1 MLRPSGKSFAK
12 AFALCACLILAAVQ
26 LGGCSSREQRA
37 ENYYNRGMSYIEQKD
52 FVKARIELKNALQIN
67 GNMVAAWR
75 ALAQL
80 DEKDRNWQVL
90 AGDLRK
96 IVDLDPKDIGS
107 KLRFGRL
114 MLAGGAFDQA
124 LKVANEAIDEEPK
137 NVDALSLKAAVL
149 YKQKD
154 SDAAVRTAEQAL
166 EIEPGNTGASTV
178 LAATKY
184 AQGDLQGA
192 LKILDTI
199 RPDNK
204 NDLGVMFLELN
215 IFDRLGDVA
224 QVEKVLR
231 RLVEIYP
238 QQPAFRAQL
247 VRFLIANKRPDD
259 AEKELRAVVAADPN
273 DVTAELNLV
282 VLLGQIKGATAAR
295 EELTKRID
303 AGGQIFPYQLAL
315 AKIDA
320 SQGHFDDGEKLLKK
334 LVNDSKSADDIAAA
348 RITLAEMYMSRNNT
362 SAAEPL
368 INAILQADSRNIS
381 GLALRASLHISRGQ
395 NDDAIAD
402 LRSALND
409 QPQSPELLANLA
421 VAYEHTGAIEL
432 AEKAFADATKA
443 SRYAPNVGLN
453 YVAFLRRRGLGA
465 QADGVVADL
474 ANRNPN
480 SVPLLAALAQIKLAH
495 QDWAA
500 AHALADALQKL
511 GDKTDIADQINSA
524 AFTGEKK
531 FNDSLTALQN
541 AYDTNPGA
549 GRPMA
554 ALASAYMEAKQTDKA
569 EALLEAALK
578 SNPQNAEALALMGS
592 IALTKNKPDEAVK
605 NFEAAIKAQ
614 PKNTVGYRS
623 LADFYVRQKKL
634 DDAMK
639 TIRDGLDQVPQD
651 FGLELASAGL
661 QELKGDYDAAIS
673 EYEAMLKQQPGSM
686 IVANNLASLLAD
698 HRTDKASLD
707 RANDLALMLTKS
719 QIPQFKDTLGWV
731 AYRRND
737 YNTAIPLLEGAGAEL
752 PNNPLVLYHLG
763 MSYSAT
769 GQDAKAAEQFKKAR
783 ELVPNDAELKLKID
797 AANKNLADKPKG

>member
-1 MLRPSGKSFAK
+1 MPRPSGK
-12 AFALCACLILAAVQ
+12 ALIKSLTLSTCVILAAVQ

-52 FVKARIELKNALQIN
+52 FVKARIELRNALQIN
-67 GNMVAAWR
+67 GKMVAAWR

-96 IVDLDPKDIGS
+96 IVELDPKDISS
-107 KLRFGRL
+107 KLQFGRL
-114 MLAGGAFDQA
+114 LLAGGAFDQA

-137 NVDALSLKAAVL
+137 NVEALSLKAAVL

-154 SDAAVRTAEQAL
+154 TDGAVRTAEQAL

-184 AQGDLQGA
+184 AQGDPQGA

-199 RPDNK
+199 KPDNK

-247 VRFLIANKRPDD
+247 VRFLIANKRPGD
-259 AEKELRAVVAADPN
+259 AEKELRAVVAANPD
-273 DVTAELNLV
+273 DAAAELNLV
-282 VLLGQIKGATAAR
+282 VLLGQIKGAAAAR
-295 EELTKRID
+295 DELAKRITT
-303 AGGQIFPYQLAL
+303 GGNIFPYQLAL
-315 AKIDA
+315 AKLDVA
-320 SQGHFDDGEKLLKK
+320 QGHFDDGEKLLNK
-334 LVNDSKSADDIAAA
+334 LIADSKSADDTAAA
-348 RITLAEMYMSRNNT
+348 RITLAEIYMGRNNT

-368 INAILQADSRNIS
+368 INAILQADARNIN

-432 AEKAFADATKA
+432 ADKAFADATKA
-443 SRYAPNVGLN
+443 SRYAPNIGLN
-453 YVAFLRRRGLGA
+453 YVAFLRRRSQAA
-465 QADGVVADL
+465 QADSVVADL

-480 SVPLLAALAQIKLAH
+480 SVQVLSALAQIKLAH

-500 AHALADALQKL
+500 AHAIADTIHKL
-511 GDKTDIADQINSA
+511 GDKSDIADQINGA

-531 FNDSLTALQN
+531 INDSLAALQN
-541 AYDTNPGA
+541 AYDANPGA

-554 ALASAYMEAKQTDKA
+554 ALASAYIEAKQTDKA
-569 EALLEAALK
+569 EALLESALK
-578 SNPQNAEALALMGS
+578 TNPQNAEALTLMGS
-592 IALTKNKPDEAVK
+592 IALIKNKPDEAIK
-605 NFEAAIKAQ
+605 NFEAAIKQQ

-623 LADFYVRQKKL
+623 LADLYVRQKKL
-634 DDAMK
+634 DEAMR
-639 TIRDGLDQVPQD
+639 IIHEGLGQIPQN
-651 FGLELASAGL
+651 FELELASAGV
-661 QELKGDYDAAIS
+661 QEFKGDYEAAIS

-686 IVANNLASLLAD
+686 VVANNLASLLAD

-707 RANDLALMLTKS
+707 RANALALMLMKS

-731 AYRRND
+731 AYRRDD
-737 YNTAIPLLEGAGAEL
+737 YNTALPLLEGAGAEL
-752 PNNPLVLYHLG
+752 PNNPLVRYHLG
-763 MSYSAT
+763 MGYLAT
-769 GQDAKAAEQFKKAR
+769 GQDEKAAEQFKKAR
-783 ELVPNDAELKLKID
+783 ELAPNDAELKLKID
-797 AANKNLADKPKG
+797 AANKSLANKSKG